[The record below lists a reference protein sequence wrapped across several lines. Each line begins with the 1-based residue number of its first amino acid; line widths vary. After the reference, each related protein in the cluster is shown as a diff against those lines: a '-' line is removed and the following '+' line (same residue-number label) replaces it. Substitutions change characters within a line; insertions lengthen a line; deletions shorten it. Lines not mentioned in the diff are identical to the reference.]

1 MAKSISVLDLIDY
14 KKNGKKISCLTAYD
28 YSTAKQLDNAEV
40 DVILVGDSA
49 AMVMLGYE
57 TTHAITLEEMSV
69 FAKAVTKG
77 AKRSF
82 VVVDMPFGSYHCDKK
97 SAMENACNLIA
108 KTGSKAVKIEG
119 GSPYIIDLV
128 KHMSEMG
135 IPVMAHL
142 GFTPQYL
149 HALGGYN
156 IQGKSLEKTKQL
168 LNQALYLESAGA
180 FAVVL
185 EMVPETTARIITE
198 RLSIPTIGIGAG
210 RYCDGQI
217 LVVDDLIGRYQDF
230 KPRFARRYANVA
242 DLIKTAAEN
251 YKNDVQNGAFP
262 TEMETFELPYDEM
275 EKVKNEFSQKS
286 YL

>member
-1 MAKSISVLDLIDY
+1 MAKAVSVLDLIDY
-14 KKNGKKISCLTAYD
+14 KKNSKKITCLTAYD
-28 YSTAKQLDNAEV
+28 YSTAKQLDNAGI
-40 DVILVGDSA
+40 DLILVGDSA

-57 TTHAITLEEMSV
+57 TTHAITIEEMSI

-108 KTGSKAVKIEG
+108 KTGAKAVKIEG

-128 KHMSEMG
+128 KHLTEMG

-149 HALGGYN
+149 HSLGGYN
-156 IQGKSLEKTKQL
+156 VQGKSLEKTKQL

-185 EMVPETTARIITE
+185 EMVPETTAKIITE

-217 LVVDDLIGRYQDF
+217 LVVDDLVGRYSDF

-242 DLIKTAAEN
+242 DLVKTAAES
-251 YKNDVQNGAFP
+251 YKNDVRNGVFP